1 MWGDA
6 RFWNRFRRRFEE
18 CGYRT
23 EAVTFLHHEKP
34 QDISM
39 LRHVGIMDY
48 VAQVEQA
55 IGALPDAPVLVG
67 HSMGGLVAQKL
78 AERGLAK
85 ALVLVAPVAPAG
97 ISPGTWSSFL
107 CISGNLHQIVLQRP
121 FVIHWRQS
129 KYGLLN
135 TLAPREMA
143 AIYGSFVRESGR
155 AMWEIVSGAI
165 AVDER
170 QVSCPVLA
178 IVGSEDRATPPSVVR
193 RIAEKYGADYR
204 EYPGWCHYLGIA
216 WEAMDDVLDWVNARG
231 CLS

>member
-34 QDISM
+34 QDSSM

-48 VAQVEQA
+48 VEQVEQA
-55 IGALPDAPVLVG
+55 IGELPDVPVLVG
-67 HSMGGLVAQKL
+67 HSMGALVAQKL

-85 ALVLVAPVAPAG
+85 AIVLVAPVAPAG
-97 ISPGTWSSFL
+97 ISLATCSSL
-107 CISGNLHQIVLQRP
+107 ICISGNLHQIMLQRP
-121 FVIHWRQS
+121 FLMPWRQS
-129 KYGLLN
+129 RYGFLN
-135 TLAPREMA
+135 TLGPREMA

-155 AMWEIVSGAI
+155 AMREIVSGAI
-165 AVDER
+165 AVDEQ
-170 QVSCPVLA
+170 QVLCPALV
-178 IVGSEDRATPPSVVR
+178 IVGSEDRATPPSVVKK
-193 RIAEKYGADYR
+193 IAGKYGADYR
-204 EYPGWCHYLGIA
+204 EYPGWGHYLGIA

-231 CLS
+231 LS